1 MLSYDPTL
9 SHHLEACPEA
19 PSLQMGQPAAR
30 LLQRQQTD
38 NLPLGRSDS
47 HGVVMEDFRALAY
60 TPANRPVRDAGAL
73 ERRENLA
80 G

>member
-19 PSLQMGQPAAR
+19 PSLQMGQPADR

-38 NLPLGRSDS
+38 NLPLGRRDS
-47 HGVVMEDFRALAY
+47 HG
-60 TPANRPVRDAGAL
+60 L
-73 ERRENLA
+73 ERELHFA
-80 G
+80 DLDSQEPQAMG

>member
-19 PSLQMGQPAAR
+19 PFLQMGQPADR

-47 HGVVMEDFRALAY
+47 HG
-60 TPANRPVRDAGAL
+60 L
-73 ERRENLA
+73 ERELQFA
-80 G
+80 DLDCPEPQAMG

>member
-19 PSLQMGQPAAR
+19 PSLQMGQPADR

-38 NLPLGRSDS
+38 NLPLGQLIAELNRYRPGHLGCDPAVAQLPVSFLT
-47 HGVVMEDFRALAY
+47 MLAL
-60 TPANRPVRDAGAL
+60 T
-73 ERRENLA
+73 
-80 G
+80 